1 MVERRWST
9 DTWAKGRSMD
19 IQFQAGDKV
28 RIILTGSIYEFVEYD
43 NSGERRAAV
52 LKQADGRRF
61 SVLASAVSRVED
73 VFQVGDEVEWWTVKN
88 YTDEDRQGLNGKR
101 GIVVT
106 SKHSNG
112 AFLYHVLPVDE
123 KIRWSSKHFPSD
135 RGSWLTEKSNLK
147 LVHRAT
153 DPRREGDEYEVI
165 VEPPRGVIE
174 FKIGDKLICRAFNAS
189 GVYPYCFSVVG
200 APNGY
205 ASEFVCPQETVQS
218 HFLRVK
224 RAGDIVIGSDTG
236 RARVGASAAVVNH
249 QTSGAH
255 KPAEQYSTPTKFKAG
270 DKVRDNTGD
279 IGTVIRWEKNSCGN
293 LAWLVEWADKCTSH
307 EFERRIE
314 FASDMPTTLRP
325 DYFEGRNSEGRTYS
339 DQRMLDERLER
350 ECNAERE
357 AERSGKIKK
366 GERSLHR
373 FSKRILRGMVEIA
386 NAKDNYNNSHEI
398 ESVENI
404 KLYCAEHGINFEES
418 IN

>member
-1 MVERRWST
+1 
-9 DTWAKGRSMD
+9 MD

-28 RIILTGSIYEFVEYD
+28 RIKNNHSTVEFVEYD
-43 NSGERRAAV
+43 NSGERQAVV
-52 LKQADGRRF
+52 LKQEDGP
-61 SVLASAVSRVED
+61 VSRVED

-101 GIVVT
+101 GIVVG
-106 SKHSNG
+106 SERINV
-112 AFLYHVLPVDE
+112 FLYYVLPVDE
-123 KIRWSSKHFPSD
+123 KIRRSGKHFPSD

-174 FKIGDKLICRAFNAS
+174 FKIGDKLICREFNAS
-189 GVYPYCFSVVG
+189 GVYPYRFSVVG

-224 RAGDIVIGSDTG
+224 RACDKP
-236 RARVGASAAVVNH
+236 AVVNH

-255 KPAEQYSTPTKFKAG
+255 KPAARNPEVGQIWRNREGKTCFLRNGDEQVPSSCDCADNFSFYGSDGMNKKFK
-270 DKVRDNTGD
+270 
-279 IGTVIRWEKNSCGN
+279 N
-293 LAWLVEWADKCTSH
+293 LDL
-307 EFERRIE
+307 IE
-314 FASDMPTTLRP
+314 FVSWAPGYGHIENPGSPLFPLRP
-325 DYFEGRNSEGRTYS
+325 LQEPLYDTEPIRIHFEGRNSEGRTYS

-357 AERSGKIKK
+357 EERRYKIRAGEYHFHKK
-366 GERSLHR
+366 
-373 FSKRILRGMVEIA
+373 SKSMLRRMVVIA
-386 NAKDNYNNSHEI
+386 NETGDGYNNKYELLAI
-398 ESVENI
+398 ENI
-404 KLYCAEHGINFEES
+404 KLYCAENGIDFEKS
-418 IN
+418 ISKPGAS